1 MLAAAPFMVLTAR
14 AGSMPVILGAAFVA
28 MFLVFLNNG
37 PLNNA
42 IVSAVPPLFRSFAVG
57 LSVLAYHLLGDAI
70 SPPIIG
76 KIGDRFSL
84 ATAIALNAIP
94 VAVGGVVL
102 MVGARLLHGPPAS
115 RVAP

>member
-1 MLAAAPFMVLTAR
+1 MLLAAPFMVWTAY
-14 AGSMPVILGAAFVA
+14 AGSVPVIFGAAFIA

-57 LSVLAYHLLGDAI
+57 LSVLCYHALGDAI

-76 KIGDRFSL
+76 WLGDRLSL
-84 ATAIALNAIP
+84 GTAIALNAIP
-94 VAVGGVVL
+94 VFVGGLLLVI
-102 MVGARLLHGPPAS
+102 GARLLHGPPAP
-115 RVAP
+115 RVAT